1 MHLPDS
7 CGYNTAMQLYLF
19 SGGGDAIL
27 PTMAQRA
34 AQATAGM
41 IRPIIGYIPAASVR
55 PPTYWHD
62 LWTAAFAAVGPLRV
76 IDLDTT
82 DTAAFAADLAACA
95 AVLVPG
101 GNTYLLARRMH
112 RLPEIIPSL
121 VTAVRGG
128 LPLITRSAGT
138 VFSGPNM
145 LTTNDWNVFGTTQFS
160 GLGLS
165 PYNFNVHFTLP
176 PPDEPE
182 SRDFRIRE
190 YMAVNRHPVLALEE
204 RCNLAWMDGEVQ
216 VHDGTAWRYTPDGD
230 RQPLPPGSR
239 FTPAQPGAPPQV

>member
-1 MHLPDS
+1 
-7 CGYNTAMQLYLF
+7 MQLYLF
-19 SGGGDAIL
+19 SGGGEAIL
-27 PTMAQRA
+27 PTMAQRCA
-34 AQATAGM
+34 EAVADVAQPVIA
-41 IRPIIGYIPAASVR
+41 YIPAASVR
-55 PPTYWHD
+55 PPTDRLD
-62 LWTAAFAAVGPLRV
+62 LWTAAFATVGPLRV

-82 DTAAFAADLAACA
+82 DAARFAADLAACA

-112 RLPEIIPSL
+112 RLPEIIPTL
-121 VTAVRGG
+121 VAAVRGG

-176 PPDEPE
+176 PPDESE

-190 YMAVNRHPVLALEE
+190 YMAVNGNPVLALEE
-204 RCNLAWMDGEVQ
+204 RCNLAWTASAVQ
-216 VHDGTAWRYTPDGD
+216 VHDGTAWHYTPDGG
-230 RQPLPPGSR
+230 RRPLPPGSR
-239 FTPAQPGAPPQV
+239 FTP